1 MKAGAGHG
9 QFRSLWA
16 AGVVAYEKF
25 WRHMLAGV
33 CFGCSGV
40 MGLLIGSHGVD

>member
-1 MKAGAGHG
+1 MKGRAGHG

-25 WRHMLAGV
+25 WRRMLASA

-40 MGLLIGSHGVD
+40 MGLLIRSPGVD